1 MSHPTDRPDLP
12 PELDPRRGRG
22 RPADRQPREDPAQR
36 LRRAGYPGND
46 SPARPPRDPRDPR
59 GPRGPRGPGGPG
71 GPDGSDGSGRR
82 RLGRT
87 FKIIGAVAAV
97 AVLVIS
103 AAMWNA
109 YRSFNAKVTHIDA
122 IPAGH
127 STGKDQNL
135 LLVGNDSRAGLSEQ
149 ELKEV
154 ATQAD
159 AGLNTDTM
167 LLVHIPANGKK
178 ATAVSLPR
186 DSYVNI
192 AGVGMRKLNSAYADG
207 ACAQGCG
214 NHLSDA
220 QKAAGARKLV
230 ETVQTLSGLHIDHY
244 VEVGL
249 LGFYDI
255 TNELG
260 GVTVCLKAPAK
271 DHYSGIDLP
280 AGVQTI
286 KGTQALAFVRQ
297 RHGLPGGDLDRVKR
311 QQAFLSA
318 VADKVLSKDTLLKPW
333 KLKPLMDSVG
343 KSLTVDKS
351 FDPVSEI
358 DKLRD
363 LAAGNVTFTTM
374 PTEPGAMENGQD
386 VLPLNLGK
394 VRAFFARIEGGA
406 SGATHADGAS
416 SGTGPSPTVARSSI
430 TVQVLNGG
438 TVAGLA
444 ARTNTQL
451 QQAGFQTTTPGNAP
465 PGNYNRPEIHY
476 APGQLDDAKTLAQ
489 VVPNAELKQD
499 SSLGTTLHLIV
510 GSGFGGVRTA
520 SYVTHSTGGTGMVA
534 AGTIAAPTQTAK
546 KSSGPA
552 CVN

>member
-1 MSHPTDRPDLP
+1 
-12 PELDPRRGRG
+12 
-22 RPADRQPREDPAQR
+22 
-36 LRRAGYPGND
+36 
-46 SPARPPRDPRDPR
+46 
-59 GPRGPRGPGGPG
+59 
-71 GPDGSDGSGRR
+71 
-82 RLGRT
+82 
-87 FKIIGAVAAV
+87 
-97 AVLVIS
+97 
-103 AAMWNA
+103 MWNA

-122 IPAGH
+122 IPAG
-127 STGKDQNL
+127 SSSGKGQNI
-135 LLVGNDSRAGLSEQ
+135 LLVGNDSRAGLSAA

-154 ATQAD
+154 STQAD

-186 DSYVNI
+186 DSYVDI
-192 AGVGMRKLNSAYADG
+192 AGIGMRKLNSAYADG

-220 QKAAGARKLV
+220 QKAAGARKLI
-230 ETVQTLSGLHIDHY
+230 ETVDAVSGLHIDHY

-351 FDPVSEI
+351 FDPVKEI

-374 PTEPGAMENGQD
+374 PTQPGALENGQD
-386 VLPLNLGK
+386 VLPLNTAQ
-394 VRAFFARIEGGA
+394 VRSFFAKIEGGA
-406 SGATHADGAS
+406 SGTAHASGSGS
-416 SGTGPSPTVARSSI
+416 SGSAQNTTVSRGSI

-444 ARTNTQL
+444 AKTDNEL
-451 QQAGFQTTTPGNAP
+451 QKAGFQTTTPGNVT
-465 PGNYNRPEIHY
+465 PGNYSQPEIHY
-476 APGQLDDAKTLAQ
+476 APGQSDDAKALAQ
-489 VVPNAELKQD
+489 VVPNAVLKED

-520 SYVTHSTGGTGMVA
+520 SYVAHSAGGTGMVA
-534 AGTIAAPTQTAK
+534 AGTVAAPTQTAK
-546 KSSGPA
+546 KASGPA